1 MIVDV
6 EWQLRVKV
14 RIAIARS
21 GITGYTTL
29 RGSARGARIS
39 RI

>member
-14 RIAIARS
+14 GIARS
-21 GITGYTTL
+21 GITEYTTL